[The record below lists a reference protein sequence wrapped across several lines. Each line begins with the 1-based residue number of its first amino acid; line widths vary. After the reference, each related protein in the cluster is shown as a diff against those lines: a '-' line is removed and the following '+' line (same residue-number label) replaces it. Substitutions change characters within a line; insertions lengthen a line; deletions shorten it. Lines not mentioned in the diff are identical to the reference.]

1 MAVITVDAVDGVA
14 SAIWNTAE
22 GTSKRGQS
30 GPACQIQEAE
40 AVNGGGQCGVL
51 GFLLRGACRWQAGK
65 AKHVASVFWISVCAL
80 GFLD

>member
-40 AVNGGGQCGVL
+40 AVNGEGGAMW
-51 GFLLRGACRWQAGK
+51 GAGLSSEGSMS
-65 AKHVASVFWISVCAL
+65 VASRESKACGL